1 MKKQSGR
8 KIRAKKQL
16 KQTCA
21 TVEYASIRQIWLRKD
36 DGELLKFSAADF
48 PALLPGDRVS
58 DSNGLRREL
67 SPFNPD
73 SLSVESRGV
82 CQVVLRVRHN
92 VSRLTH
98 TLEPIGL
105 FVPGRVESSE
115 NLQSIDNGQFLV
127 ATLKRKP
134 TRRRRGIVWELSSID
149 QILDNQ
155 CNVATAVAL
164 TRFGIREN
172 WPKRIKTDLDDV
184 ALVCTKSEVINR
196 KDLRDLAFV
205 TIDPAEARDHD
216 DAVYCERSEHDGY
229 RLWVAIADVAH
240 YVKPGT
246 LLDAEAF
253 KRGASIYFPCQSI
266 PMLPS
271 ELSSEAC
278 SLKPDLD
285 RLALVC
291 EMAVSSN
298 GTVDSYKFYEAVIR
312 SRARLTYEEVGNSG
326 INGTRTQEVSNNI
339 QRLFELHETF
349 MVARKTRGALNLDI
363 PAPSINF
370 DSSGAVADVSKDQ
383 KFLSHSLIEEAMLA
397 ANTCAAK
404 FIAEHYPNA
413 GMYRV
418 HGPPKES
425 NLQFINQML
434 SDSGLSH
441 KLTSESTLVHCQIV
455 TEQLRRQ
462 SPTLY
467 SAFQIHLLRSL
478 EMAIYSSKNGSHFA
492 LNYPEYT
499 HFTSPIRRYPDLV
512 VHRMI
517 KRVLNDTGDNPEESV
532 LTSLAEQSSR
542 TERRAESCARDA
554 ESWLKAELMKSRVGE
569 RFDAVVTDCRHFGV
583 FVQLDSPYVDG
594 MIHVSDLG
602 YEYFSYEESSRNL
615 VSDRTGKR
623 FCIGDSLKVRVAGA
637 DPELGHVNFELA

>member
-1 MKKQSGR
+1 MRPKR
-8 KIRAKKQL
+8 
-16 KQTCA
+16 TCA

-36 DGELLKFSAADF
+36 DGELLKFSAMDC
-48 PALLPGDRVS
+48 PVLLPGDRVS
-58 DSNGLRREL
+58 GSHGLHKEL
-67 SPFNPD
+67 IQISPE

-82 CQVVLRVRHN
+82 CQVVLRVRHKM
-92 VSRLTH
+92 SRLTH
-98 TLEPIGL
+98 SLEPIGL
-105 FVPGRVESSE
+105 FVPGRVETSE
-115 NLQSIDNGQFLV
+115 NLQAIDHGQYVV
-127 ATLKRKP
+127 ATLKQRP
-134 TRRRRGIVWELSSID
+134 TRPRRGVVWELSSID

-155 CNVATAVAL
+155 CDVAVAVAL

-172 WPKRIKTDLDDV
+172 WPKRMKTDLDDV
-184 ALVCTKSEVINR
+184 ALVCTESEVVNR
-196 KDLRDLAFV
+196 RDLRDLAFV
-205 TIDPAEARDHD
+205 TIDPVEARDHD
-216 DAVYCERSEHDGY
+216 DAVYCERTEHDGY

-246 LLDAEAF
+246 LLDAEAL
-253 KRGASIYFPCQSI
+253 KRGASIYFPCQSV
-266 PMLPS
+266 PMLPP

-291 EMAVSSN
+291 EMAVSAN
-298 GTVDSYKFYEAVIR
+298 GTVDSYQFYEAVIR
-312 SRARLTYEEVGNSG
+312 SRARLTYEEVGNSA
-326 INGTRTQEVSNNI
+326 INGTRTDEVSNSI
-339 QRLFELHETF
+339 QRLFDLHETF
-349 MVARKTRGALNLDI
+349 MVARKARGALNLDI
-363 PAPSINF
+363 PALSINF

-383 KFLSHSLIEEAMLA
+383 KYLSHSLIEEAMLA
-397 ANTCAAK
+397 ANTCAAN
-404 FIAEHYPNA
+404 FIAAHYSDA
-413 GMYRV
+413 GLYRV

-434 SDSGLSH
+434 SDSGLRN
-441 KLTSESTLVHCQIV
+441 KLTSESTLVHFQTV
-455 TEQLRRQ
+455 SEQLRKQ

-478 EMAIYSSKNGSHFA
+478 EMAIYSSRISSHFA

-517 KRVLNDTGDNPEESV
+517 KRVLNDTGDNPEEPV
-532 LTSLAEQSSR
+532 LTSVAEQSSR

-569 RFDAVVTDCRHFGV
+569 RFDAVVTDCRRFGV
-583 FVQLDSPYVDG
+583 FVQLDSPFVDG

-602 YEYFSYEESSRNL
+602 HEYFTYEESSRNL

-623 FCIGDSLKVRVAGA
+623 FSIGDSLKVRVAGA

>member
-1 MKKQSGR
+1 MRPKR
-8 KIRAKKQL
+8 
-16 KQTCA
+16 TCA

-36 DGELLKFSAADF
+36 DGELLKFSAMDC
-48 PALLPGDRVS
+48 PVLLPGDRVS
-58 DSNGLRREL
+58 GSHGLHKEL
-67 SPFNPD
+67 IQISPE

-82 CQVVLRVRHN
+82 CQVVLRVRHKM
-92 VSRLTH
+92 SRLTH
-98 TLEPIGL
+98 SLEPIGL
-105 FVPGRVESSE
+105 FVPGRVETSE
-115 NLQSIDNGQFLV
+115 NLQAIDHGQYVV
-127 ATLKRKP
+127 ATLKQRP
-134 TRRRRGIVWELSSID
+134 TRPRRGVVWELSSID

-155 CNVATAVAL
+155 CDVAAAVAL

-172 WPKRIKTDLDDV
+172 WPKRMKTDLDDV
-184 ALVCTKSEVINR
+184 ALVCTESEVVNR
-196 KDLRDLAFV
+196 RDLRDLAFV
-205 TIDPAEARDHD
+205 TIDPVEARDHD
-216 DAVYCERSEHDGY
+216 DAVYCERTEHDGY

-246 LLDAEAF
+246 LLDAEAL
-253 KRGASIYFPCQSI
+253 KRGASIYFPCQSV
-266 PMLPS
+266 PMLPP

-291 EMAVSSN
+291 EMAVSAN
-298 GTVDSYKFYEAVIR
+298 GTVDSYQFYEAVIR
-312 SRARLTYEEVGNSG
+312 SRARLTYEEVGNSA
-326 INGTRTQEVSNNI
+326 INGTRTDEVSNSI
-339 QRLFELHETF
+339 QRLFDLHETF
-349 MVARKTRGALNLDI
+349 MEARKARGALNLDI
-363 PAPSINF
+363 PALSINF

-383 KFLSHSLIEEAMLA
+383 KYLSHSLIEEAMLA
-397 ANTCAAK
+397 ANTCAAN
-404 FIAEHYPNA
+404 FIAAHYSDA
-413 GMYRV
+413 GLYRV

-434 SDSGLSH
+434 SDSGLRN
-441 KLTSESTLVHCQIV
+441 KLTSESTLVHYQVV
-455 TEQLRRQ
+455 TEQFRKQ

-478 EMAIYSSKNGSHFA
+478 EMAIYSSRISSHFA

-517 KRVLNDTGDNPEESV
+517 KRVLNDTGDNPEEPV
-532 LTSLAEQSSR
+532 LTSVAEQSSR

-569 RFDAVVTDCRHFGV
+569 RFDAVVTDCRRFGV
-583 FVQLDSPYVDG
+583 FVQLDSPFVDG

-602 YEYFSYEESSRNL
+602 HEYFTYEESSRNL

-623 FCIGDSLKVRVAGA
+623 FSIGDSLKVRVAGA

>member
-1 MKKQSGR
+1 MKNKTRR
-8 KIRAKKQL
+8 KSRAKMQHKQI
-16 KQTCA
+16 CA

-36 DGELLKFSAADF
+36 DGELLKLSAVEC
-48 PALLPGDRVS
+48 PVLLPGDRVS
-58 DSNGLRREL
+58 GSHGLHKEL
-67 SPFNPD
+67 IHISPE
-73 SLSVESRGV
+73 SLNVESRGV

-92 VSRLTH
+92 KSRLTH

-105 FVPGRVESSE
+105 TLPGRVEFSK
-115 NLQSIDNGQFLV
+115 NMQSIDHGQYVV
-127 ATLKRKP
+127 ATLKQQPKRP
-134 TRRRRGIVWELSSID
+134 RRGIVWELSSID

-155 CNVATAVAL
+155 CDVAVAVAL
-164 TRFGIREN
+164 TRFGIRVN
-172 WPKRIKTDLDDV
+172 WPKRMNTELDGV
-184 ALVCTKSEVINR
+184 ALDYTEGVVVNR

-216 DAVYCERSEHDGY
+216 DAVYCERSADAGY

-246 LLDAEAF
+246 LLDAEAL

-266 PMLPS
+266 PMLPP

-291 EMAVSSN
+291 EMAVSAN
-298 GTVDSYKFYEAVIR
+298 GTVDSYQFYEAVIR
-312 SRARLTYEEVGNSG
+312 SRARLNYEEVGNSG
-326 INGTRTQEVSNNI
+326 IDGTRTDEVSNCI
-339 QRLFELHETF
+339 QQLIELHETF
-349 MVARKTRGALNLDI
+349 MVARKARGALNLDI
-363 PAPSINF
+363 PAPSIEF

-404 FIAEHYPNA
+404 FIAEHYPDA

-418 HGPPKES
+418 HGQPKES

-434 SDSGLSH
+434 SDSGLRH
-441 KLTSESTLVHCQIV
+441 RLTSESTLVHYQIV
-455 TEQLRRQ
+455 SEQLRKQ
-462 SPTLY
+462 SPTLH

-478 EMAIYSSKNGSHFA
+478 EMAIYSSKNSFHFA

-517 KRVLNDTGDNPEESV
+517 KRVLSDTRENPEESA
-532 LTSLAEQSSR
+532 LTSVAEQSSR

-569 RFDAVVTDCRHFGV
+569 RFDAIVTDCRPFGV

-615 VSDRTGKR
+615 VSDRTGRR
-623 FCIGDSLKVRVAGA
+623 FSIGDSLKVRVAGA

>member
-1 MKKQSGR
+1 MQHKQ
-8 KIRAKKQL
+8 I
-16 KQTCA
+16 CA

-36 DGELLKFSAADF
+36 DGELLKLSAVDC
-48 PALLPGDRVS
+48 PVLLPGDRVS
-58 DSNGLRREL
+58 GSHGLHKEL
-67 SPFNPD
+67 IHISPE
-73 SLSVESRGV
+73 SLNVESRGV
-82 CQVVLRVRHN
+82 CQVVLRVRHKM
-92 VSRLTH
+92 SRLTH

-105 FVPGRVESSE
+105 TLPGRVESSK
-115 NLQSIDNGQFLV
+115 NMQSIDHGQYVV
-127 ATLKRKP
+127 ATLKRQPKRP
-134 TRRRRGIVWELSSID
+134 RRGIVWELSSID

-155 CNVATAVAL
+155 CDVAVAVAL
-164 TRFGIREN
+164 TRFGIRIN
-172 WPKRIKTDLDDV
+172 WPKRMNTELDDV
-184 ALVCTKSEVINR
+184 ALDYTEGEVVNR

-216 DAVYCERSEHDGY
+216 DAVYCERSAHAGY

-246 LLDAEAF
+246 SLDAEAL
-253 KRGASIYFPCQSI
+253 KRGASIYFPCQSV
-266 PMLPS
+266 PMLPP

-291 EMAVSSN
+291 EMAVSAN
-298 GTVDSYKFYEAVIR
+298 GTVDSHQFYEAVIR
-312 SRARLTYEEVGNSG
+312 SRARLNYEEVGNSG
-326 INGTRTQEVSNNI
+326 INGTWTDEVSNCI
-339 QRLFELHETF
+339 QQLIELHETF
-349 MVARKTRGALNLDI
+349 MVARKARGALNLDI
-363 PAPSINF
+363 PAPSIEF

-404 FIAEHYPNA
+404 FIAEHYPDA

-418 HGPPKES
+418 HGQPKES

-434 SDSGLSH
+434 SDSGLRH
-441 KLTSESTLVHCQIV
+441 KLTSESTLVHYQIV
-455 TEQLRRQ
+455 SEQLRKQ
-462 SPTLY
+462 SPTLH

-478 EMAIYSSKNGSHFA
+478 EMAIYSSRNSSHFA

-517 KRVLNDTGDNPEESV
+517 KRVLNDTGDNPEESA
-532 LTSLAEQSSR
+532 LTSVAEQSSR

-569 RFDAVVTDCRHFGV
+569 RFDAVVTDCRPFGV

-602 YEYFSYEESSRNL
+602 YEYFTYEESSRNL
-615 VSDRTGKR
+615 VSDRTGRR
-623 FCIGDSLKVRVAGA
+623 FSIGDRLRVRVAGA

>member
-1 MKKQSGR
+1 MKNKTGR
-8 KIRAKKQL
+8 KSRANIQPKR
-16 KQTCA
+16 TCA

-36 DGELLKFSAADF
+36 DGELLKLSTADC
-48 PALLPGDRVS
+48 PVLLPGDRVS
-58 DSNGLRREL
+58 DSRGLHKEL
-67 SPFNPD
+67 IQLNPK

-82 CQVVLRVRHN
+82 CQVVLRVRHKM
-92 VSRLTH
+92 SRLTH

-105 FVPGRVESSE
+105 FVPGRVETSE
-115 NLQSIDNGQFLV
+115 NLQSIDHGQYVV
-127 ATLKRKP
+127 ATLKRQP
-134 TRRRRGIVWELSSID
+134 TRPRRGVVWELSSVD
-149 QILDNQ
+149 QILANQ
-155 CNVATAVAL
+155 CDVAVAVAL
-164 TRFGIREN
+164 TRFGILVN
-172 WPKRIKTDLDDV
+172 WPKRMESEVDDV
-184 ALVCTKSEVINR
+184 SLVCTESEVVSR

-240 YVKPGT
+240 YVKPGS
-246 LLDAEAF
+246 LLDVEAL
-253 KRGASIYFPCQSI
+253 KRGASIYFPCRSV
-266 PMLPS
+266 PMLPP

-278 SLKPDLD
+278 SLKPDMD
-285 RLALVC
+285 RLVLVC
-291 EMAVSSN
+291 EMAVSAN
-298 GTVDSYKFYEAVIR
+298 GLVDSYKFYEAVIR

-326 INGTRTQEVSNNI
+326 INGMRTEEVSICI
-339 QRLFELHETF
+339 QRLFELHEAF
-349 MVARKTRGALNLDI
+349 MVARKARGALNLDI
-363 PAPSINF
+363 PAPSIEF
-370 DSSGAVADVSKDQ
+370 DSSGAVADVSKDR

-397 ANTCAAK
+397 ANTCAAR
-404 FIAEHYPNA
+404 FIAEHYPDA

-418 HGPPKES
+418 HGPPKEP
-425 NLQFINQML
+425 NLQFINQMM
-434 SDSGLSH
+434 SDIGLRH
-441 KLTSESTLVHCQIV
+441 KLTSESTLVHYQIV
-455 TEQLRRQ
+455 SEQVRKQ
-462 SPTLY
+462 SPTLH

-478 EMAIYSSKNGSHFA
+478 EMAIYSSKNSSHFA

-517 KRVLNDTGDNPEESV
+517 KRILNDTGDNPEESA
-532 LTSLAEQSSR
+532 LTSVAEQSSR

-569 RFDAVVTDCRHFGV
+569 GFDAVVTDCRRFGV

-602 YEYFSYEESSRNL
+602 YEYFTYEESSRNL
-615 VSDRTGKR
+615 ISDRTGRR
-623 FCIGDSLKVRVAGA
+623 FSIGDSLKVRVAGA

>member
-1 MKKQSGR
+1 MQPKR
-8 KIRAKKQL
+8 TR
-16 KQTCA
+16 A
-21 TVEYASIRQIWLRKD
+21 TVEYASLRQIWLRKD
-36 DGELLKFSAADF
+36 DGELLKLSAVDC
-48 PALLPGDRVS
+48 PVLLPGDRVS
-58 DSNGLRREL
+58 DSHGLHKEL
-67 SPFNPD
+67 IQFSPE

-82 CQVVLRVRHN
+82 CQVVLRVSHK
-92 VSRLTH
+92 VSRLKS

-105 FVPGRVESSE
+105 FVPGRVETSE
-115 NLQSIDNGQFLV
+115 KLQSIDHGQYV
-127 ATLKRKP
+127 VGTLKRQPK
-134 TRRRRGIVWELSSID
+134 RSRRGIVWELSSID
-149 QILDNQ
+149 QFLDNQ
-155 CNVATAVAL
+155 CDVVAAVAL

-172 WPKRIKTDLDDV
+172 WPKRLKTELDDV
-184 ALVCTKSEVINR
+184 ALVCTDSEVANR

-205 TIDPAEARDHD
+205 TIDPGDARDHD

-246 LLDAEAF
+246 LLDTEAL
-253 KRGASIYFPCQSI
+253 KRGTSIYFPCRNV
-266 PMLPS
+266 PMLPP

-285 RLALVC
+285 RLVLVC
-291 EMAVSSN
+291 EMAVDAN

-326 INGTRTQEVSNNI
+326 INGTRTDEVLNNV
-339 QRLFELHETF
+339 QRLFELHEKL
-349 MVARKTRGALNLDI
+349 MVARKARGALNLDI
-363 PAPSINF
+363 PAPSIDF
-370 DSSGAVADVSKDQ
+370 DASGAVADVSKDQ
-383 KFLSHSLIEEAMLA
+383 KFISHSLVEEAMLA
-397 ANTCAAK
+397 ANTCAAS
-404 FIAEHYPNA
+404 FIAENYPDA

-418 HGPPKES
+418 HGPPKEP

-441 KLTSESTLVHCQIV
+441 KLTTESTLVHYQIV
-455 TEQLRRQ
+455 SEQFRKQ
-462 SPTLY
+462 SPALY

-478 EMAIYSSKNGSHFA
+478 EMAIYSPKNSSHFA

-517 KRVLNDTGDNPEESV
+517 KHVLNDTEANPEESV
-532 LTSLAEQSSR
+532 LKSVAEQSSR

-554 ESWLKAELMKSRVGE
+554 ESWLKAELMKSRIGE
-569 RFDAVVTDCRHFGV
+569 RFDAVVTDCRRFGV

-594 MIHVSDLG
+594 MIHVSNLG
-602 YEYFSYEESSRNL
+602 NEYFTYEESSRNL
-615 VSDRTGKR
+615 VSDRTGRR
-623 FCIGDSLKVRVAGA
+623 FSIGDSLKVRVAGA

>member
-1 MKKQSGR
+1 MKKKTGR
-8 KIRAKKQL
+8 KSRAKMQPKW
-16 KQTCA
+16 TCA

-36 DGELLKFSAADF
+36 NGELLKISAVDC
-48 PALLPGDRVS
+48 PVLLPGDRVS
-58 DSNGLRREL
+58 DSHGLHKE
-67 SPFNPD
+67 SIPFSSE
-73 SLSVESRGV
+73 SLSVESSGV
-82 CQVVLRVRHN
+82 CQVVLRVRHKM
-92 VSRLTH
+92 SRLTH

-105 FVPGRVESSE
+105 NFPGRVETSQK
-115 NLQSIDNGQFLV
+115 LQSIDHGQYVV
-127 ATLKRKP
+127 ATLKRQP
-134 TRRRRGIVWELSSID
+134 TRPRRGVVWELSSID

-155 CNVATAVAL
+155 CDVAVAVAL
-164 TRFGIREN
+164 TRFGIRVN
-172 WPKRIKTDLDDV
+172 WPKRMEIELDDMAV
-184 ALVCTKSEVINR
+184 VCTESEAVNR
-196 KDLRDLAFV
+196 IDLRDLAFV

-246 LLDAEAF
+246 LLDTEAF
-253 KRGASIYFPCQSI
+253 KRGASIYFPCQSV
-266 PMLPS
+266 PMLPP

-278 SLKPDLD
+278 SLIPDLD

-291 EMAVSSN
+291 EMNVSAN
-298 GTVDSYKFYEAVIR
+298 GTVGSYKFYEAVIR
-312 SRARLTYEEVGNSG
+312 SRARLTYEELGNSG
-326 INGTRTQEVSNNI
+326 INGTRTEEVSHSI
-339 QRLFELHETF
+339 QRLFELHKTF

-383 KFLSHSLIEEAMLA
+383 KLLSHSLIEEAMLA
-397 ANTCAAK
+397 ANSCAAK
-404 FIAEHYPNA
+404 FIAEHYPDG

-418 HGPPKES
+418 HGSPKES

-434 SDSGLSH
+434 SDSGLRH
-441 KLTSESTLVHCQIV
+441 KLTSESTLVQYQNV
-455 TEQLRRQ
+455 TEQLRKQ

-478 EMAIYSSKNGSHFA
+478 EMAIYSSKNSSHFA

-512 VHRMI
+512 VHRML

-532 LTSLAEQSSR
+532 LTSVAEQSSR

-569 RFDAVVTDCRHFGV
+569 RFDAIVTDCRRFGV

-602 YEYFSYEESSRNL
+602 YEYFTYEESSRNL
-615 VSDRTGKR
+615 VSDRTGRR
-623 FCIGDSLKVRVAGA
+623 FRIGDSLKVRVAGA

>member
-1 MKKQSGR
+1 MK
-8 KIRAKKQL
+8 L
-16 KQTCA
+16 
-21 TVEYASIRQIWLRKD
+21 
-36 DGELLKFSAADF
+36 
-48 PALLPGDRVS
+48 PAVDCPVLLPGDRVS
-58 DSNGLRREL
+58 DAHGLHKEL
-67 SPFNPD
+67 IQFSPE
-73 SLSVESRGV
+73 SLSVESLGV
-82 CQVVLRVRHN
+82 CQVVLRVRHRM
-92 VSRLTH
+92 SRLTP

-105 FVPGRVESSE
+105 FVPGRVETSE
-115 NLQSIDNGQFLV
+115 KLQSIAHNQYV
-127 ATLKRKP
+127 IATLKRQP
-134 TRRRRGIVWELSSID
+134 TRPRRGVVWELSSID
-149 QILDNQ
+149 QILDNR
-155 CNVATAVAL
+155 CDVAAAVAL
-164 TRFGIREN
+164 TRFGIRKN
-172 WPKRIKTDLDDV
+172 WPKRMKTDLDDV
-184 ALVCTKSEVINR
+184 ALICTESEVANR

-205 TIDPAEARDHD
+205 TIDPGDAKDHD

-246 LLDAEAF
+246 LLDAEAL
-253 KRGASIYFPCQSI
+253 KRGASIYFPCQSV
-266 PMLPS
+266 PMLPP

-291 EMAVSSN
+291 EMAVSAN
-298 GTVDSYKFYEAVIR
+298 GTVDSYRFYEAVIR
-312 SRARLTYEEVGNSG
+312 SRARLNYEEVANSG
-326 INGTRTQEVSNNI
+326 INGTRTDEVSNNI
-339 QRLFELHETF
+339 QRLFELHEILL
-349 MVARKTRGALNLDI
+349 VARNARGALNLDI

-370 DSSGAVADVSKDQ
+370 DSSGAVVDVSKDQ

-397 ANTCAAK
+397 ANTCAAN
-404 FIAEHYPNA
+404 FIAEHYPDA

-418 HGPPKES
+418 HGSPKEA

-434 SDSGLSH
+434 SDIGVRH
-441 KLTSESTLVHCQIV
+441 KLTSESTLVHYQIV
-455 TEQLRRQ
+455 SDQLRKR
-462 SPTLY
+462 SPTMY

-478 EMAIYSSKNGSHFA
+478 EMAIYSSKNSSHFA
-492 LNYPEYT
+492 LNYSEYT

-517 KRVLNDTGDNPEESV
+517 KRVLNNTGDNPEESV
-532 LTSLAEQSSR
+532 LTSVAEQSSR

-569 RFDAVVTDCRHFGV
+569 RFDAVVTDCRRFGV

-602 YEYFSYEESSRNL
+602 REYFTYEESSRNL
-615 VSDRTGKR
+615 VSDRTGRR
-623 FCIGDSLKVRVAGA
+623 FSIGDSLKVRVAGA

>member
-1 MKKQSGR
+1 MQSKR
-8 KIRAKKQL
+8 
-16 KQTCA
+16 TYA

-36 DGELLKFSAADF
+36 DGELLKLSTMDC
-48 PALLPGDRVS
+48 PVLLPGDRVS
-58 DSNGLRREL
+58 DSHGLHKEL
-67 SPFNPD
+67 IQFSPG

-82 CQVVLRVRHN
+82 CQVVLHVRHR
-92 VSRLTH
+92 VSRSTH
-98 TLEPIGL
+98 ALEPVGL
-105 FVPGRVESSE
+105 FVPGRVETSE
-115 NLQSIDNGQFLV
+115 KLQSVDHGQYVV
-127 ATLKRKP
+127 ATLKRQPKRP
-134 TRRRRGIVWELSSID
+134 RRDIVWELSSID
-149 QILDNQ
+149 QFLDNQ
-155 CNVATAVAL
+155 CDVAAAVAL
-164 TRFGIREN
+164 TRFGIRED
-172 WPKRIKTDLDDV
+172 WPKRMKTDLDDV
-184 ALVCTKSEVINR
+184 TLVCTESEVASR

-205 TIDPAEARDHD
+205 TIDPADSRDHD
-216 DAVYCERSEHDGY
+216 DAVYCESSGHDGY

-240 YVKPGT
+240 YVKSGT
-246 LLDAEAF
+246 FLDTEAL
-253 KRGASIYFPCQSI
+253 KRGAAIYFPCQSV
-266 PMLPS
+266 PMLPP

-298 GTVDSYKFYEAVIR
+298 GTVDCYKFYEAVIR
-312 SRARLTYEEVGNSG
+312 SRARLTYEEVGNSA
-326 INGTRTQEVSNNI
+326 INGTRTDEVSNNI

-349 MVARKTRGALNLDI
+349 MVARKARGALNLDI

-370 DSSGAVADVSKDQ
+370 DSSGTVADVSKDQ
-383 KFLSHSLIEEAMLA
+383 KILSHSLIEEAMLA
-397 ANTCAAK
+397 ANTCAAS
-404 FIAEHYPNA
+404 FIAEHYPDA

-418 HGPPKES
+418 HGPPKEP

-434 SDSGLSH
+434 SDSGLRH
-441 KLTSESTLVHCQIV
+441 KLTSESTLMHYQIV
-455 TEQLRRQ
+455 CEQLRKQ

-478 EMAIYSSKNGSHFA
+478 EMAIYSSKNSSHFA

-517 KRVLNDTGDNPEESV
+517 KRVLNDTADNPEESV
-532 LTSLAEQSSR
+532 LTSVAEQSSR

-569 RFDAVVTDCRHFGV
+569 RFDAVVTDCRRFGV
-583 FVQLDSPYVDG
+583 FIQLDSPYVDG
-594 MIHVSDLG
+594 MIHVSNLG
-602 YEYFSYEESSRNL
+602 YEYFTYEESSRNL
-615 VSDRTGKR
+615 VSDRTGRR
-623 FCIGDSLKVRVAGA
+623 FSIGDSLKVRVAGA